1 MASDYRPSVEL
12 VRIPT
17 APTGESVR
25 ERKSCKP
32 PGYCTVGTR
41 SVLET
46 AVGNRSSVGGT
57 ITDIIHTKV
66 LQISTLRAVRSM
78 RAVDVGDTLREVL
91 RTSGAVEVTRK
102 RSLMAGSFKMKLF
115 PTAACRLFKHLS
127 STSFCRD

>member
-12 VRIPT
+12 VRITT
-17 APTGESVR
+17 AYRPRESDRVP
-25 ERKSCKP
+25 KSCKP

-57 ITDIIHTKV
+57 VTDIIHTKV

-102 RSLMAGSFKMKLF
+102 RSLMGGHSG
-115 PTAACRLFKHLS
+115 
-127 STSFCRD
+127 